1 MLVSNSGS
9 EGPLFMKPIFKREP
23 LSNNTMKLSLV
34 VTMYNE
40 QSVCDVFFHT
50 VIPIITSVTE
60 NYEIVCVNDGSTD
73 ETLVILKR
81 YCDADARIKVLSLTR
96 NFGKELAL
104 TAGLE
109 YVTGDAVIP
118 IDADL
123 QDPPELIPA
132 LVDKWQEGFD
142 VVLAQRVDRSS
153 DSLAK
158 RATASAFYAVA
169 NIINE
174 QFIPPN
180 TGDFRLMDRRVVEAL
195 RQLPERTRFM
205 KGLFAWLG
213 FSQATIPYTRAV
225 RVGGKSKWKYWKLWN
240 LGLEGIFSFST
251 LPLRL
256 WMYLGFLIGLF
267 SGAYILFILVK
278 VFLFGID
285 VPGYASILVSIL
297 FFSGI
302 NMVGLGI
309 IGEYLG
315 RVLKEV
321 KRRPLYLVDEAIGFD
336 SAAEIVSHPAASQNR
351 RISVS

>member
-1 MLVSNSGS
+1 MDPIVKRAPPSNQ
-9 EGPLFMKPIFKREP
+9 E
-23 LSNNTMKLSLV
+23 MKLSLV
-34 VTMYNE
+34 VAIYNE
-40 QSVCDVFFHT
+40 QSACDAFFDT
-50 VIPIITSVTE
+50 VIPIIAKVTE
-60 NYEIVCVNDGSTD
+60 NYEIVCVNDGSSD
-73 ETLVILKR
+73 DTLAVLKR
-81 YCDADARIKVLSLTR
+81 YCESDGRIKVVSLTR

-104 TAGLE
+104 TAGLD
-109 YVTGDAVIP
+109 YVTGDAIIP

-123 QDPPELIPA
+123 QDPPDLIPA

-142 VVLAQRVDRSS
+142 VVLAQRTDRSS

-158 RATASAFYAVA
+158 RTSARAFYAVA
-169 NIINE
+169 NMVNE
-174 QFIPPN
+174 QVIPPN

-213 FSQATIPYTRAV
+213 FSQATVPYTRAA
-225 RVGGKSKWKYWKLWN
+225 RISGESKWKIWKLWN

-267 SGAYILFILVK
+267 SGAYILFTLVK

-302 NMVGLGI
+302 NMIGLGI

-321 KRRPLYLVDEAIGFD
+321 KQRPLYLVDETIGFD
-336 SAAEIVSHPAASQNR
+336 SSADIVSHPAASQR
-351 RISVS
+351 RPVLAS

>member
-1 MLVSNSGS
+1 MN
-9 EGPLFMKPIFKREP
+9 PIVKREP
-23 LSNNTMKLSLV
+23 PLVNMKLSIV

-40 QSVCDVFFHT
+40 QSVCDAFFDA
-50 VIPIITSVTE
+50 VMPIIANVTDDF
-60 NYEIVCVNDGSTD
+60 EIVCVNDGSSD
-73 ETLVILKR
+73 DTLAILKR
-81 YCDADARIKVLSLTR
+81 YSDTDNRIKVLSLTR

-104 TAGLE
+104 TAGLD

-123 QDPPELIPA
+123 QDPPDLIPT
-132 LVDKWQEGFD
+132 LVDKWREGFD
-142 VVLAQRVDRSS
+142 VVLAQRVGRRS

-158 RATASAFYAVA
+158 RSSARAFYAVA
-169 NIINE
+169 NMVNE
-174 QFIPPN
+174 QVIPPN

-213 FSQATIPYTRAV
+213 FSQTTIPYTRAA
-225 RVGGKSKWKYWKLWN
+225 RVSGKSKWKFWKLWN

-256 WMYLGFLIGLF
+256 WMYVGFLIGLF
-267 SGAYILFILVK
+267 SGVYILFTLVK

-302 NMVGLGI
+302 NMIGLGI

-321 KRRPLYLVDEAIGFD
+321 KRRPLYLVDEAIGFE
-336 SAAEIVSHPAASQNR
+336 SAADIVSHPAASRPR
-351 RISVS
+351 RVLAS